1 LPHESNKRQKLLL
14 EVVETGVSGLA
25 NRMVRFCRDRRQS
38 EPLSSDFDEKLLLEP
53 SGVWTVERIE
63 TQQLKKLGGG

>member
-1 LPHESNKRQKLLL
+1 
-14 EVVETGVSGLA
+14 
-25 NRMVRFCRDRRQS
+25 MVRFYRDRRQS
-38 EPLSSDFDEKLLLEP
+38 EPPSSAFDEKLLLQP